1 MGAALTEL
9 RALLETGR
17 VTRGLSKTQLAQRAG
32 LGRTVVSQALS
43 SSAPAPSPDTVAA
56 LARAL
61 GLDVQPLLNLL
72 TMATAPAPDSANR
85 LGRPIAEWDPHDLE
99 VHPAAAVA
107 AHDVL
112 RSATVGNQGM
122 RPAAALPTYVRRPHD
137 EQLASVVADAA
148 NGTSRIAVLVGSSS
162 TGKTRACWEAV
173 QPLAAQGWRLWHPFD
188 PTRAEAALKDLKLV
202 PPRTVVWLNE
212 AQHYL
217 DAGQGIGER
226 IVAALRSL
234 LTDPHRRPVLVLGT
248 LWPEYAAAYSA
259 RPQPIHPDPYS
270 QVRELLSR
278 ARIALPDA
286 FDADATSVTQKL
298 AAAGDLQLA
307 HALRHAHDGR
317 LTQYLAGAPELLHRY
332 ETASPS
338 ARALLHAAMDARRLG
353 VGLHLPL
360 AFIEDAASDYLTDD
374 EYSTLSE
381 NWLEQALAEASDPV
395 HGNLAP
401 LRRVRPRPAHPT
413 EAKTTAAQPIYRL
426 TDYLEQHAR
435 RERRLLCPPA
445 SFWQSACDHLASEEL
460 INLAKAA
467 NDRHRTRWA
476 DRLRYQASHGLL
488 VLLDRHRNEGLH
500 HGPGPDSRLL
510 YELAELRESAGD
522 LEGAANLLRA
532 AGDAGNTRA
541 LHNLSRRYEARGD
554 HEEAQELLRQAAISG
569 SRSALRE
576 LALKSAADG
585 DHSEAEWLARRLADS
600 GETGVWFQ
608 LLGAREAAGDEEGVQ
623 RLLRGV
629 TDFSI
634 TYDFADFIQRREG
647 AGDSEG
653 AERLARQAAAAGDTR
668 ALLSLALMREDAGHH
683 DEAERLAH
691 DLAEAGDTTAL
702 ERIVDMREEDGDQE
716 KAEQLAL
723 QAAAAGDVH
732 VLLSLVLTRESTGY
746 QDDAERLAQELA
758 EAGDPTVLEGLAQM
772 RAQIQ
777 LHDAASDEPAPEIE
791 AGGQAALAGR
801 AWLREEAGEHL
812 EAEHLAS
819 QAARAGN
826 FDVLIRLAWLREN
839 SGYRDRAEG
848 LLREAVAAGSTYAL
862 RELARLRE
870 VAGDRPGAEL
880 LLRRA
885 MESGSDYAVVSRLA
899 ELREAAGDREGA
911 EQVAGEAAQ
920 RGNTYALRQL
930 ALMRAK
936 AKDCTGAERLAR
948 QAAFA
953 GSTVALVSLTE
964 MWERAGDAHG
974 AERLA
979 REAADAGDSSAV
991 SLLTSMR
998 HGDALWPYGLEPD
1011 GAPSTPWE
1019 THAQVLGTEG
1029 Q

>member
-1 MGAALTEL
+1 M
-9 RALLETGR
+9 LETGR
-17 VTRGLSKTQLAQRAG
+17 VTRGLNKTQLAQRAG

-72 TMATAPAPDSANR
+72 MMATGSAAGSTDR
-85 LGRPIAEWDPHDLE
+85 LGRPIADWDPHDLE
-99 VHPAAAVA
+99 VHPAA
-107 AHDVL
+107 DVTGRDAL
-112 RSATVGNQGM
+112 RKASVGSRGM
-122 RPAAALPTYVRRPHD
+122 RSAAALPTYVRRPHD
-137 EQLASVVADAA
+137 EQLASVVVDAA

-217 DAGQGIGER
+217 GAGQGVGER

-234 LTDPHRRPVLVLGT
+234 LSDPRRRPVLVLGT
-248 LWPEYAAAYSA
+248 LWPEYAAVYSA
-259 RPQPIHPDPYS
+259 RPQPIQPDPYS

-278 ARIALPDA
+278 ARITLPDA
-286 FDADATSVTQKL
+286 FDADATNTTQKL

-307 HALRHAHDGR
+307 HALQHARDGR

-360 AFIEDAASDYLTDD
+360 AFLEDAAADYLTDD
-374 EYSTLSE
+374 EYSALSE

-401 LRRVRPRPAHPT
+401 LRRVRPRAAHPT
-413 EAKTTAAQPIYRL
+413 EAKTTAPQPIYRL
-426 TDYLEQHAR
+426 TDYLDQHAR

-460 INLAKAA
+460 INLATAA
-467 NDRHRTRWA
+467 GDRHRTRWA

-488 VLLDRHRNEGLH
+488 VLLDRHRSEGLR
-500 HGPGPDSRLL
+500 PDRGPDSRLL
-510 YELAELRESAGD
+510 YELAQLRESAGD
-522 LEGAANLLRA
+522 LEGAASLLRA
-532 AGDAGNTRA
+532 AGDAGNIGA
-541 LHNLSRRYEARGD
+541 LHKLSQRYEALGE
-554 HEEAQELLRQAAISG
+554 HEEAQQLLRQAANFG
-569 SRSALRE
+569 SSSAGRE
-576 LALKSAADG
+576 LALRSAADG
-585 DHSEAEWLARRLADS
+585 DHSKAEWLARRLADN
-600 GETGVWFQ
+600 GETSVWFQ
-608 LLGAREAAGDEEGVQ
+608 LLRAREAAGDEEGVQ
-623 RLLRGV
+623 RLLSGV

-634 TYDFADFIQRREG
+634 KYDFADFIQQREH
-647 AGDSEG
+647 AGNSEG
-653 AERLARQAAAAGDTR
+653 AERLARQAAAAGDTHALFSLALAREDAGHHDEAERLAHDLAEAGDTR
-668 ALLSLALMREDAGHH
+668 ALERIVDMREEDGNHEEAERLALQAAAAGETHVLLSLVLAREDAGHH

-691 DLAEAGDTTAL
+691 DLAEAGDTTVA
-702 ERIVDMREEDGDQE
+702 ED
-716 KAEQLAL
+716 
-723 QAAAAGDVH
+723 
-732 VLLSLVLTRESTGY
+732 
-746 QDDAERLAQELA
+746 
-758 EAGDPTVLEGLAQM
+758 LAQM
-772 RAQIQ
+772 RAEVH
-777 LHDAASDEPAPEIE
+777 LHDAAVVGPAHAIE
-791 AGGQAALAGR
+791 AAGRAALAGR
-801 AWLREEAGEHL
+801 ALLQEEAGEHV
-812 EAEHLAS
+812 EAERLAS
-819 QAARAGN
+819 QAAKSGN
-826 FDVLIRLAWLREN
+826 FDVLIRLAWSREA
-839 SGYRDRAEG
+839 SGDRDRAEG

-870 VAGDRPGAEL
+870 VAGDRPEAEN

-885 MESGSDYAVVSRLA
+885 MDSGSAYAVFSRLA

-911 EQVAGEAAQ
+911 EQIAGEAAQ

-930 ALMRAK
+930 ALMRAE
-936 AKDCTGAERLAR
+936 AKDCSSAERLAR

-953 GSTVALVSLTE
+953 GSTVALVSLAE
-964 MWERAGDAHG
+964 VWEKAGDAHG

-1011 GAPSTPWE
+1011 GTPSATWE
-1019 THAQVLGTEG
+1019 TQAPDGRT
-1029 Q
+1029 